1 MLLTARTPSRYA
13 SALAALSV
21 FMAALLLPLSFTGGV
36 MTTPAIQQSLGGSPA
51 ALSWLTNGFMLTF
64 GSFLLAAGVTA
75 DAIDRKRIF
84 IAGAALFC
92 LSSLLFCL
100 THNLFLSGVLRALQ
114 GLAAAMI
121 LASGSAA
128 LAQLYDGAQRTRA
141 FSILGTVFG
150 VGLAFGPLLIGF
162 MTDAVGW
169 RGVYALFAL
178 LSAGVLLI
186 GLVSL
191 PATEKSEPRT
201 PDNLGLTL
209 FTLALMLFTASL
221 MVIPARGFL
230 SLTTLALL
238 IASGGL
244 FVAFVVRC
252 RRVNNPVLELS
263 LLRHPRFVGVLLL
276 PVATC
281 CCYVVLLIIVPL
293 HFMGGEGMSE
303 SQSALYLMALTTPM
317 LVFPSVAALLTRWFS
332 PGQVSTAGLMMA
344 SVGLLLL
351 GDAFHSNHLPQLV
364 LALILCGAG
373 AALPWGLM
381 DGLAISAVP
390 VAKAGMA
397 AGLFNTVR
405 VAGEGIA
412 LAIVSAVLTASNTL
426 TLQSRVHGYAPE
438 VIHRAAGWLGAG
450 NMPQAAALLPDFSLR
465 VLRESYDSA
474 YTLLFSGLAVVTLLC
489 ALMIWLTLCRKGGA
503 IQTRNSGS

>member
-1 MLLTARTPSRYA
+1 MMAPSGRGHSASSARCSAPA
-13 SALAALSV
+13 S
-21 FMAALLLPLSFTGGV
+21 
-36 MTTPAIQQSLGGSPA
+36 
-51 ALSWLTNGFMLTF
+51 
-64 GSFLLAAGVTA
+64 
-75 DAIDRKRIF
+75 
-84 IAGAALFC
+84 
-92 LSSLLFCL
+92 
-100 THNLFLSGVLRALQ
+100 
-114 GLAAAMI
+114 
-121 LASGSAA
+121 
-128 LAQLYDGAQRTRA
+128 
-141 FSILGTVFG
+141 
-150 VGLAFGPLLIGF
+150 AFGPLLIGF

-186 GLVSL
+186 GLGIS
-191 PATEKSEPRT
+191 ACDRKKRAADTRQ
-201 PDNLGLTL
+201 LGLTL

-373 AALPWGLM
+373 AALPE
-381 DGLAISAVP
+381 D
-390 VAKAGMA
+390 
-397 AGLFNTVR
+397 
-405 VAGEGIA
+405 
-412 LAIVSAVLTASNTL
+412 
-426 TLQSRVHGYAPE
+426 
-438 VIHRAAGWLGAG
+438 
-450 NMPQAAALLPDFSLR
+450 
-465 VLRESYDSA
+465 
-474 YTLLFSGLAVVTLLC
+474 
-489 ALMIWLTLCRKGGA
+489 
-503 IQTRNSGS
+503 

>member
-1 MLLTARTPSRYA
+1 M
-13 SALAALSV
+13 
-21 FMAALLLPLSFTGGV
+21 
-36 MTTPAIQQSLGGSPA
+36 
-51 ALSWLTNGFMLTF
+51 
-64 GSFLLAAGVTA
+64 
-75 DAIDRKRIF
+75 
-84 IAGAALFC
+84 
-92 LSSLLFCL
+92 
-100 THNLFLSGVLRALQ
+100 
-114 GLAAAMI
+114 
-121 LASGSAA
+121 
-128 LAQLYDGAQRTRA
+128 
-141 FSILGTVFG
+141 
-150 VGLAFGPLLIGF
+150 
-162 MTDAVGW
+162 
-169 RGVYALFAL
+169 
-178 LSAGVLLI
+178 
-186 GLVSL
+186 
-191 PATEKSEPRT
+191 
-201 PDNLGLTL
+201 
-209 FTLALMLFTASL
+209 
-221 MVIPARGFL
+221 
-230 SLTTLALL
+230 
-238 IASGGL
+238 
-244 FVAFVVRC
+244 
-252 RRVNNPVLELS
+252 LELS

-344 SVGLLLL
+344 SAGLLLL

-412 LAIVSAVLTASNTL
+412 LAVVSAVLTASNTL

-465 VLRESYDSA
+465 ALRESYDSA

-489 ALMIWLTLCRKGGA
+489 ALMIWLTLCRKGALSKPATADPDPHDSALASRSRQPPFPVCSANRDCHCFADGTMLIRAA
-503 IQTRNSGS
+503 ICAAPAAETVTHRRRYGE

>member
-64 GSFLLAAGVTA
+64 GSFLLAAGVAA

-92 LSSLLFCL
+92 LSS
-100 THNLFLSGVLRALQ
+100 
-114 GLAAAMI
+114 
-121 LASGSAA
+121 
-128 LAQLYDGAQRTRA
+128 
-141 FSILGTVFG
+141 
-150 VGLAFGPLLIGF
+150 
-162 MTDAVGW
+162 
-169 RGVYALFAL
+169 
-178 LSAGVLLI
+178 
-186 GLVSL
+186 
-191 PATEKSEPRT
+191 
-201 PDNLGLTL
+201 
-209 FTLALMLFTASL
+209 
-221 MVIPARGFL
+221 
-230 SLTTLALL
+230 
-238 IASGGL
+238 
-244 FVAFVVRC
+244 
-252 RRVNNPVLELS
+252 
-263 LLRHPRFVGVLLL
+263 
-276 PVATC
+276 
-281 CCYVVLLIIVPL
+281 LLIIVPL

-332 PGQVSTAGLMMA
+332 PGQVSTAGLMMGSA
-344 SVGLLLL
+344 GLLLL

>member
-1 MLLTARTPSRYA
+1 
-13 SALAALSV
+13 
-21 FMAALLLPLSFTGGV
+21 
-36 MTTPAIQQSLGGSPA
+36 
-51 ALSWLTNGFMLTF
+51 
-64 GSFLLAAGVTA
+64 
-75 DAIDRKRIF
+75 
-84 IAGAALFC
+84 
-92 LSSLLFCL
+92 
-100 THNLFLSGVLRALQ
+100 
-114 GLAAAMI
+114 
-121 LASGSAA
+121 
-128 LAQLYDGAQRTRA
+128 
-141 FSILGTVFG
+141 
-150 VGLAFGPLLIGF
+150 
-162 MTDAVGW
+162 
-169 RGVYALFAL
+169 
-178 LSAGVLLI
+178 
-186 GLVSL
+186 
-191 PATEKSEPRT
+191 
-201 PDNLGLTL
+201 
-209 FTLALMLFTASL
+209 MLFTASL

-373 AALPWGLM
+373 RRFPG
-381 DGLAISAVP
+381 D
-390 VAKAGMA
+390 
-397 AGLFNTVR
+397 
-405 VAGEGIA
+405 
-412 LAIVSAVLTASNTL
+412 
-426 TLQSRVHGYAPE
+426 
-438 VIHRAAGWLGAG
+438 
-450 NMPQAAALLPDFSLR
+450 
-465 VLRESYDSA
+465 
-474 YTLLFSGLAVVTLLC
+474 
-489 ALMIWLTLCRKGGA
+489 
-503 IQTRNSGS
+503 